1 MNNQR
6 GMTLVELLAAITLM
20 TLVSVILISII
31 VQSQNAY
38 KKNQLT
44 NLTTTEISYLINSIT
59 RDIRQSPENITVEN
73 NKLIILP
80 NDGSTIVY
88 FQESATLTVKRNSQD
103 IISHVKDFTVSADRG
118 SIELEVVDYN
128 SKAWTSTIVIRTGGE
143 K

>member
-1 MNNQR
+1 
-6 GMTLVELLAAITLM
+6 MTLVELLAAITLM
-20 TLVSVILISII
+20 SLVSVLLISII

-38 KKNQLT
+38 KRSQLT

-59 RDIRQSPENITVEN
+59 RDIRQSPENVTVEN

-88 FQESATLTVKRNSQD
+88 FQEVATLKVKRNSQD
-103 IISHVKDFTVSADRG
+103 IISQVKDFTVSADGG
-118 SIELEVVDYN
+118 SIDLEVVDSN

>member
-1 MNNQR
+1 MSNQK

-20 TLVSVILISII
+20 SLVSVLLISII

-38 KKNQLT
+38 KRSQLT

-59 RDIRQSPENITVEN
+59 RDIRQSPENVTVEN

-88 FQESATLTVKRNSQD
+88 FQEVATLKVKRNSQD
-103 IISHVKDFTVSADRG
+103 IISQVKDFTVSADGG
-118 SIELEVVDYN
+118 SIDLEVVDSN